1 MYPQATVLFRRVT
14 TDNYELNGVPLPK
27 DLMVEISTHT
37 VHHDPEY
44 YPNPEQFNP
53 DRFMPEN
60 KHLLVPYTYLTFG
73 AGPRNCVG
81 MRFAYQEIKLLLS
94 KLLIKYR
101 FETVKDTP
109 DRIIFNPA
117 APILIFKSF
126 PLKIT
131 KR

>member
-1 MYPQATVLFRRVT
+1 MFETK
-14 TDNYELNGVPLPK
+14 PL
-27 DLMVEISTHT
+27 S
-37 VHHDPEY
+37 
-44 YPNPEQFNP
+44 
-53 DRFMPEN
+53 
-60 KHLLVPYTYLTFG
+60 VPYICVKFG

-94 KLLIKYR
+94 KLLLKYR
-101 FETVKDTP
+101 FETAKDTP
-109 DRIIFNPA
+109 DRITFNPA